1 MKIFDAKIRLIDE
14 FTPTLNKVSQSL
26 VEHEKTNKRTI
37 KTISKTGETITG
49 IGAKIS
55 LLSAPLA
62 AAAAEG
68 LKLSS
73 SFQDGMAKVSTL
85 VDTSVTDMTKLAQGV
100 RKVSDETGMS
110 VTELAEAEY
119 QALSA
124 SVDAGHVTE
133 FLEVAAKGARAGF
146 TSTST
151 AIDGLTTVINSYKMS
166 AADAGKVMDEFLM
179 TQNLGKTTVD
189 ALAQGIYKIF
199 AGKIFMQSRNSES
212 YTMEFVA
219 YDNLIYL
226 SKSHINAKFT
236 DITIRDCIS
245 QICQLV
251 GVSVGDLSCDDLNQK
266 VNFVADDMAGSEA
279 ISKALETATAWTGW
293 TYHIYMSIDKSGKQV
308 LNVVRANT
316 VIDSLVLTDTKDIMT
331 AAHSASLE
339 DMVNRVAIADKDGN
353 ITGYLTMDDDAK
365 KYGMIQGIYRVQDK
379 QDTQTY
385 AKKMLHGVTENSQ
398 LTALGNIQCI
408 SGYAVT
414 IQEEQIQGKFLI
426 IADSHNIAGN
436 VHKMNLTLRYITEPE
451 KKATYTGA

>member
-1 MKIFDAKIRLIDE
+1 M
-14 FTPTLNKVSQSL
+14 
-26 VEHEKTNKRTI
+26 
-37 KTISKTGETITG
+37 
-49 IGAKIS
+49 
-55 LLSAPLA
+55 
-62 AAAAEG
+62 
-68 LKLSS
+68 
-73 SFQDGMAKVSTL
+73 
-85 VDTSVTDMTKLAQGV
+85 
-100 RKVSDETGMS
+100 
-110 VTELAEAEY
+110 AEY
-119 QALSA
+119 FFLNDITTAFDLSPYVVSMDWSGSLDQAGRKLNFTIAYTKKDLSWTNA
-124 SVDAGHVTE
+124 NV
-133 FLEVAAKGARAGF
+133 
-146 TSTST
+146 
-151 AIDGLTTVINSYKMS
+151 
-166 AADAGKVMDEFLM
+166 
-179 TQNLGKTTVD
+179 NLGDDIELTCQNDT
-189 ALAQGIYKIF
+189 GIYKIF

-219 YDNLIYL
+219 YDHLIYL

-236 DITIRDCIS
+236 DITICDCIT

-251 GVSVGDLSCDDLNQK
+251 GVSVGDLSCEDLNQK

-293 TYHIYMSIDKSGKQV
+293 TYHIYMSIDKDGKQV

-316 VIDSLVLTDTKDIMT
+316 IIDSLILTDTKDIMT

-353 ITGYLTMDDDAK
+353 ITGYLTMDDNAK
-365 KYGMIQGIYRVQDK
+365 KYGMIQNIYRVQDK

-408 SGYAVT
+408 SGYAVM

-426 IADSHNIAGN
+426 ISDSHNISGN

-451 KKATYTGA
+451 KKATYTGGANG

>member
-1 MKIFDAKIRLIDE
+1 M
-14 FTPTLNKVSQSL
+14 
-26 VEHEKTNKRTI
+26 
-37 KTISKTGETITG
+37 
-49 IGAKIS
+49 
-55 LLSAPLA
+55 
-62 AAAAEG
+62 
-68 LKLSS
+68 
-73 SFQDGMAKVSTL
+73 
-85 VDTSVTDMTKLAQGV
+85 
-100 RKVSDETGMS
+100 
-110 VTELAEAEY
+110 AEY
-119 QALSA
+119 FFLNDVTTAFDLSPYVVSMDWSGSLDQAGRKLN
-124 SVDAGHVTE
+124 
-133 FLEVAAKGARAGF
+133 F
-146 TSTST
+146 
-151 AIDGLTTVINSYKMS
+151 VIAYTKKDMS
-166 AADAGKVMDEFLM
+166 WTNANV
-179 TQNLGKTTVD
+179 NLGDDVELVTQDDT
-189 ALAQGIYKIF
+189 GNYKIF

-219 YDNLIYL
+219 YDHLIYL

-236 DITIRDCIS
+236 DITIRDCIT

-251 GVSVGDLSCDDLNQK
+251 GISVGDLSCEDLNQK

-408 SGYAVT
+408 SGYAVM

-451 KKATYTGA
+451 KKATYTGGVNE